1 LFLLGLAAGR
11 FYPLVNV
18 LWVLSW
24 LAFAGYTALWARH
37 HNRKIENM
45 LIVNSDPGVINNTY
59 PAYISDF
66 ARADRSLS
74 ELLKKFEFKESDLL
88 NQKVRYAGENLDLL
102 IKSTTDPLTG
112 VSNREHMNS
121 YMKKVFARKGPSIS
135 VIMMDIDYFKKVNDT
150 YGHDA
155 GDKVLKQFAG
165 IVRKAVR
172 PSDQV
177 FRYGGEEFTVVCNAS
192 LMEAFE
198 IAGRVRAKVEKTPV
212 AINDNLVV
220 SITASFG
227 VAQYRPGD
235 TPDNLGKRADEAL
248 YRAKLSGRNKV
259 CKEDIKG

>member
-1 LFLLGLAAGR
+1 MFFLGLAAGR
-11 FYPLVNV
+11 FYPVINL
-18 LWVLSW
+18 LWLLSW
-24 LAFAGYTALWARH
+24 LMFTGLISLWIRCY
-37 HNRKIENM
+37 NRKIDNM
-45 LIVNSDPGVINNTY
+45 LKANPDPGVVNVAF

-66 ARADRSLS
+66 ARADKGLS
-74 ELLKKFEFKESDLL
+74 VVYKKFENTESHLEH
-88 NQKVRYAGENLDLL
+88 QKVRYAGENLDLL

-112 VSNREHMNS
+112 VSNREHLNS
-121 YMKKVFARKGPSIS
+121 YMKKLFARKGPPIS
-135 VIMMDIDYFKKVNDT
+135 LIMMDIDYFKKVNDT

>member
-1 LFLLGLAAGR
+1 LFLVGLDAGK

-18 LWVLSW
+18 LWAVSW
-24 LAFAGYTALWARH
+24 LAFTGYTALWARQY
-37 HNRKIENM
+37 NRRIEN
-45 LIVNSDPGVINNTY
+45 LISVNPDLGVINKAF

-74 ELLKKFEFKESDLL
+74 ELFKKFEFKESDLL

-112 VSNREHMNS
+112 VSNREHLNS
-121 YMKKVFARKGPSIS
+121 YMKKVFARKGPPLS

-165 IVRKAVR
+165 IVRKTVR

-192 LMEAFE
+192 LLEALE

-235 TPDNLGKRADEAL
+235 TPDNIGKRADEAL

-259 CKEDIKG
+259 CKED